1 MANLKQQRQ
10 AVNEAAKSFEKELAR
25 SGEKWTQEDRDEYVQ
40 IVLNLKEA
48 AQSLTKLEQ
57 LQALLRDI
65 LE

>member
-1 MANLKQQRQ
+1 MANLKAQRQ
-10 AVNEAAKSFEKELAR
+10 AVMEAAKSFEKESAR
-25 SGEKWTQEDRDEYVQ
+25 GGNGWTQEDRDEYVQ

-57 LQALLRDI
+57 LQALLRGI